1 MVINFI
7 GLDFKILK
15 IKINNMKIKILIGKL
30 VLKLVFYLY
39 IKLWKW
45 EKFFFVVFIV
55 KMF

>member
-15 IKINNMKIKILIGKL
+15 IKINNMKLKILIGKL